1 MKCDTTADVDAA
13 FIYTNAVLAFFSSTG
28 GKESDAVASTSDF
41 KATNGKGKIDKTV
54 AVLPAPLLVKHVLRN
69 FL

>member
-13 FIYTNAVLAFFSSTG
+13 LYILTLYWHFFSSTG
-28 GKESDAVASTSDF
+28 GKESDAVVSTSDF
-41 KATNGKGKIDKTV
+41 TALNGKGKIDKTV